1 MYYIY
6 ITILY
11 ISIINLALRIDENDL
26 IYKSAM
32 PVVEFLRCSVGDGRA
47 ATCWFDWWTDLGP
60 LISDLGG
67 SGPRDLRI
75 PIAVKCV

>member
-1 MYYIY
+1 
-6 ITILY
+6 
-11 ISIINLALRIDENDL
+11 
-26 IYKSAM
+26 M
-32 PVVEFLRCSVGDGRA
+32 PVVKFLRCSVGDGRA